1 MNSVWNP
8 LRRMLERYFHHRGN
22 MDEGLSELHAN
33 LGLDQST
40 HTESAVRAVT
50 VTTPTED
57 HARPVIYAPDM
68 DGQADPGEVV
78 WYHVLPN
85 RESTPELRAC
95 VVVGRNRHTLLGM
108 LISSN
113 PEHAEDDNWVAIGAG
128 LWDPR
133 GNECWARADRII
145 EIPEASIQRR
155 GVSMPERR
163 YDRLANALRRNY
175 GWS

>member
-1 MNSVWNP
+1 MNPV
-8 LRRMLERYFHHRGN
+8 RRLLERYFHHRGN
-22 MDEGLSELHAN
+22 LDEGLAELHSN

-40 HTESAVRAVT
+40 HTTARAKAVT
-50 VTTPTED
+50 VTTPTEE

-68 DGQADPGEVV
+68 DGQADPGEVI
-78 WYHVLPN
+78 WYHILPD
-85 RESTPELRAC
+85 RYATPELRAC
-95 VVVGRNRHTLLGM
+95 IVVGRNRHTLLGM

-113 PEHAEDDNWVAIGAG
+113 PDHDEEDNWVPIGAG

-145 EIPEASIQRR
+145 EIPEADIQRR

-163 YDRLANALRRNY
+163 YDRIAATLRDDY
-175 GWS
+175 QWT